1 MTNDLTATAEQIRDW
16 AHELGFQAVGI
27 TDTELEET
35 GQRLNQWLDRGLN
48 ADLSYMAQHGEKR
61 YRPAQL
67 VEGTERIIAVR
78 LDYRPEPDAPDAV
91 LADDEKAY
99 ITRYSLGRDYH
110 KLMRK
115 RLAKLAKWID
125 EALPGY
131 YHRAFVDSAPVME
144 KPIAVKAGLG
154 WQGKHT
160 LLLHPQ
166 AGSWFFLG
174 EIYTSAPLPV
184 DEPWTTDHCGSC
196 TACLDVCPTNAFPE
210 PYVLDAARCISYL
223 TIENNGPIPEELR
236 PLMGNRVFGCDDCQ
250 LVCPFN
256 KFSES
261 TEEPDFQPR
270 HGLDNS
276 TLAELFLWDEAT
288 FLKRTEG
295 SAIRRAGYEGW
306 LRNLAVGLGNAPSTI
321 PVIEAL
327 RAREDC
333 PSELVREHVQWA
345 LRRHGIVQV

>member
-1 MTNDLTATAEQIRDW
+1 MTNDLTATAERIRDW

-27 TDTELEET
+27 TDTELEDT

-67 VEGTERIIAVR
+67 VAGTERIIAVR
-78 LDYRPEPDAPDAV
+78 LDYRPDPDDPDAV
-91 LADDEKAY
+91 LANDEKAY

-166 AGSWFFLG
+166 AGS
-174 EIYTSAPLPV
+174 
-184 DEPWTTDHCGSC
+184 
-196 TACLDVCPTNAFPE
+196 
-210 PYVLDAARCISYL
+210 
-223 TIENNGPIPEELR
+223 
-236 PLMGNRVFGCDDCQ
+236 
-250 LVCPFN
+250 
-256 KFSES
+256 
-261 TEEPDFQPR
+261 
-270 HGLDNS
+270 
-276 TLAELFLWDEAT
+276 
-288 FLKRTEG
+288 
-295 SAIRRAGYEGW
+295 
-306 LRNLAVGLGNAPSTI
+306 
-321 PVIEAL
+321 
-327 RAREDC
+327 
-333 PSELVREHVQWA
+333 
-345 LRRHGIVQV
+345 